1 MVSPDLLLI
10 RSMKLLLLLLQD
22 KSVCQCKPGDTVRQ
36 PISMQTMQLQALRTE
51 LQAAEATVAELKRLI
66 SDLESQ

>member
-1 MVSPDLLLI
+1 
-10 RSMKLLLLLLQD
+10 MKVLLLLLQD
-22 KSVCQCKPGDTVRQ
+22 KSVCQRKPGETVRQ
-36 PISMQTMQLQALRTE
+36 PDSMQTMQLQALRTE